1 MRSRQVPLWSPTGQP
16 VAPSTTYVGRNP
28 ERELQAKAEA
38 RVEGSAE
45 LTESVS
51 FWAIEEDGYA
61 RGFSCIAGLDEVGRG
76 PLAGPVVAAAVVLPR
91 GFAHRDIKDSKQLTA
106 KQRETLAPVIR
117 AQAQSWGIGVVEV
130 EEIDRINILK
140 ASLLA
145 MAKAFAALRP
155 RPDYLLIDGNQQIP
169 MEMLQISNRSSC
181 APPQQKTIVKG
192 DRLCLS
198 IAAASILAKVARDA
212 MMIELDAHYPQYG
225 FAGHKGYGSAAHL
238 EALRRFGPSPVH
250 RRSFKPVRDVCGEH
264 GNDESG
270 HLFKG

>member
-1 MRSRQVPLWSPTGQP
+1 MPL
-16 VAPSTTYVGRNP
+16 A
-28 ERELQAKAEA
+28 
-38 RVEGSAE
+38 AE

-51 FWAIEEDGYA
+51 FGAIEEDGYA

-91 GFAHRDIKDSKQLTA
+91 GFSHRGIKDSKLLTA

-117 AQAQSWGIGVVEV
+117 SQAQSWGIGVVEV

-155 RPDYLLIDGNQQIP
+155 RPDYLLIDGNQPIP
-169 MEMLQISNRSSC
+169 AQWLESSNQPSGV
-181 APPQQKTIVKG
+181 PPQQRTIVKG

-212 MMIELDAHYPQYG
+212 MMIDLDKHFPEYG

-250 RRSFKPVRDVCGEH
+250 RRSFKPVREVCG
-264 GNDESG
+264 G
-270 HLFKG
+270 HWFKE

>member
-1 MRSRQVPLWSPTGQP
+1 MRSRQVPL
-16 VAPSTTYVGRNP
+16 
-28 ERELQAKAEA
+28 
-38 RVEGSAE
+38 SAE

-91 GFAHRDIKDSKQLTA
+91 GFFHREIKDSKMLTA
-106 KQRETLAPVIR
+106 KQRETLVPVIKS
-117 AQAQSWGIGVVEV
+117 QAQGWGIGVVEV

-145 MAKAFAALRP
+145 MAKAFAGLRP

-169 MEMLQISNRSSC
+169 AEWLQSSHRSSG
-181 APPQQKTIVKG
+181 APPQQRTIVKG

-198 IAAASILAKVARDA
+198 IAAASILAKVARDE
-212 MMIELDAHYPQYG
+212 MMIELDGHFPEYG

-250 RRSFKPVRDVCGEH
+250 RRSFKPVRDVYGEH